1 MKLIEERPVTLVEV
15 KTLLE
20 KRKKDAP
27 KTKKLE
33 EKIKEAAVPAITATG
48 EAGPSAMAAVP
59 EGEKPA
65 EEKKEVPGEL
75 SYEQQNTLD
84 YADKFAKITP
94 KEADELEK
102 KLREI
107 SGLTEKQVVSI
118 VNVLPKK
125 EDELKAIL
133 AKDKLELD
141 EEQIKTVAK
150 IIKEY
155 RK

>member
-15 KTLLE
+15 KSLLE

-33 EKIKEAAVPAITATG
+33 EKIKEIAVSAITATG
-48 EAGPSAMAAVP
+48 EGAPSATAVVP

-65 EEKKEVPGEL
+65 EEKKETPGEL

-84 YADKFAKITP
+84 YAEKFAKLST
-94 KEADELEK
+94 KDADELEK

-107 SGLTEKQVVSI
+107 SGLTEKQIVSI
-118 VNVLPKK
+118 INILPKK
-125 EDELKAIL
+125 EDELKAVV

-150 IIKEY
+150 IVKEY